1 MRAAESCG
9 LVPLMTAAA
18 SQRLSSKSLIE
29 ISSSSRMP
37 RFPVLDG
44 WRGISIVAVLA
55 AHMLPLGPKSWQV
68 NEASALL
75 GMSLFFTLSGF
86 LITKTLIHDP
96 SVRNFLI
103 RRLCRILPLAWL
115 FALIVLPLVKA
126 QFADYVATLLFYANL
141 PPYHL
146 TTVTAHY
153 WSLCVEV
160 QFYAFVAIIFA
171 FLGSRG
177 FLLLIVA
184 GLAVTT
190 NRVLH
195 GVGAA
200 VNTPYRADEIFSGA
214 ALALIHS
221 DYLGQVGRWLRT
233 LLTATSSWILA
244 AMLLLASHPSLIF
257 AQYFRPYL
265 AAALVGTTLL
275 QEQDGRVMKLLML
288 PTLAYVGEIS
298 YALYVI
304 HPLTM
309 YGWLGSGSK
318 FIKYAKRPLS
328 FSLSFLGAHIS
339 TRRYEKRWISFGKK
353 VIARLNV

>member
-1 MRAAESCG
+1 
-9 LVPLMTAAA
+9 MTAAA
-18 SQRLSSKSLIE
+18 SQRLSPQSLVE
-29 ISSSSRMP
+29 FSSSSRLP

-55 AHMLPLGPKSWQV
+55 AHMLPLGPKSWQL
-68 NEASALL
+68 NDTSALL

-96 SVRNFLI
+96 SIRNFLI

-115 FALIVLPLVKA
+115 FALIVLPLMKA
-126 QFADYVATLLFYANL
+126 QFADYVATLLFYGNL

-146 TTVTAHY
+146 TRLTGHY

-160 QFYAFVAIIFA
+160 QFYAFVAIVFA

-184 GLAVTT
+184 GLAVTA

-195 GVGAA
+195 GVGTAI
-200 VNTPYRADEIFSGA
+200 NTPYRADEIFSGA
-214 ALALIHS
+214 ALALVHS
-221 DYLGQVGRWLRT
+221 DYLGQIGRWLRT
-233 LLTATSSWILA
+233 LLAATSSWILV

-257 AQYFRPYL
+257 AEYFRPYL

-275 QEQDGRVMKLLML
+275 QQQDGRFMKLLL
-288 PTLAYVGEIS
+288 HSTLAYVGEIS

-304 HPLTM
+304 HPFTM
-309 YGWLGSGSK
+309 FGWMGNGSK

-328 FSLSFLGAHIS
+328 FGLSFLGAHIS
-339 TRRYEKRWISFGKK
+339 TRQYEKRWISFGKK
-353 VIARLNV
+353 LIARLSV